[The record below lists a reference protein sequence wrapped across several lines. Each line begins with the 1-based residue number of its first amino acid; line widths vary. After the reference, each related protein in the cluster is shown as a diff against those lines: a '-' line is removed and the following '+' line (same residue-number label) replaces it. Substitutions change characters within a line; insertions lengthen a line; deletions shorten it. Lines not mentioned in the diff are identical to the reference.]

1 MLKIQR
7 KPKTVSKTF
16 RLPKELVEKLDM
28 IACINNLSLNQIIIQ
43 CLNYAFNEII
53 TENTEKPQEK

>member
-1 MLKIQR
+1 MLKIQG

-16 RLPKELVEKLDM
+16 RLPKELVEKLDR